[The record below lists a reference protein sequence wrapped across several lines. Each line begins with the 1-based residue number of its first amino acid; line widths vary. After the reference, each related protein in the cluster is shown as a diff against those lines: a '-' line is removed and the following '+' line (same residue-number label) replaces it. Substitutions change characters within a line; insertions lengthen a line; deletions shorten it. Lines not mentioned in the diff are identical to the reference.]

1 MAMEQDSYHPPMF
14 FDRTVLPNG
23 LTVITEQMTGIRSL
37 SVGVWLDTGARDE
50 SPEER
55 GASHFLEHLLFKGTE
70 SMSALDIAQRFDAI
84 GAEANAFTTKDA
96 TCFWVRLLDENLAE
110 GLDLLAS
117 MIQRP
122 AFRSTDVEFERDV
135 VLEELTMSE
144 DDPEDVVHEGF
155 LADVFDGHPLGR
167 SVLGSHESVG
177 ALNGDVLR
185 SYWQRRYRAGSAVV
199 AVAGHLDHQEV
210 VGLVDSS
217 FGEWNGGPE
226 RRTLQVADPRSS
238 SRTIWRDT
246 EQVHLV
252 LGGLGPSRKDTHRYA
267 FGVLDSVLG
276 GTTSSR
282 LFNAIRENRGLAYS
296 VYSFRA
302 AFDDTGA
309 YGIYVA
315 TKQRNL
321 PTVLEVLAQEV
332 DALIGEGVTEA
343 ELARVKGGVRGSM
356 ALALE
361 DPNSRMMRLG
371 GDELGGQEHLSVDEL
386 IARVDAVTVEDVHDA
401 AHAVLRGP
409 RVLAAVG
416 PISDLEGYL

>member
-1 MAMEQDSYHPPMF
+1 MF

-23 LTVITEQMTGIRSL
+23 LTVITEPMEGIRSL
-37 SVGVWLDTGARDE
+37 SVGLWLDTGSRDE
-50 SPEER
+50 QPQER

-70 SMSALDIAQRFDAI
+70 SMSALEIAQRFDAI

-110 GLDLLAS
+110 GLELLAA
-117 MIQRP
+117 MAQRP
-122 AFRSTDVEFERDV
+122 AFRPADVESERDV

-144 DDPEDVVHEGF
+144 DDPEDRVHEGF
-155 LADVFDGHPLGR
+155 LAAVFDGHPLGHP
-167 SVLGSHESVG
+167 VLGSHESVG
-177 ALNGDVLR
+177 DLTGDVLQE
-185 SYWQRRYRAGSAVV
+185 YWRRRYRAGSAVI
-199 AVAGHLDHQEV
+199 AAAGHLDHDQVAE
-210 VGLVDSS
+210 LVDGT
-217 FGEWNGGPE
+217 FGDWNGGPE
-226 RRTLQVADPRSS
+226 RRTLRPAGARSL
-238 SRTIWRDT
+238 TCATWRDT

-282 LFNAIRENRGLAYS
+282 LFHAIRENRGLAYS

-315 TKQRNL
+315 TKQRNV
-321 PTVLEVLAQEV
+321 PTVLEVLDQEIG
-332 DALIGEGVTEA
+332 ALIGEGITEE
-343 ELARVKGGVRGSM
+343 ELARVRGGVRGSM

-361 DPNSRMMRLG
+361 EPNSRMMRLG

-386 IARVDAVTVEDVHDA
+386 IDKVDAVTVGDVHEA
-401 AHAVLRGP
+401 AEAVLKGP
-409 RVLAAVG
+409 RVLTAVG
-416 PISDLEGYL
+416 PIRDLEEYL